1 MNESDETINFN
12 LEEFILHEDLQQ
24 YILSKSKI
32 LVLEDRNLTSD
43 FIKNIFNKFLEQK
56 PGNIIT
62 KSQINYL
69 EPKFIYKEYSR
80 SASKRFFKENH
91 YLIIDNIDIGN
102 QQYSSLHANLN
113 TNNCSDDIF
122 FMNVTS
128 EFNNNDTINYDLVII
143 NNLLKTEQNF
153 LKQELDLDYIMLLNK
168 ELNKIN
174 CSLIFNSKTNKFMY
188 MKKNNF

>member
-1 MNESDETINFN
+1 MNESDEMLEFD
-12 LEEFILHEDLQQ
+12 LEEFILYNDIQQ
-24 YILSKSKI
+24 YILSNSKI
-32 LVLEDRNLTSD
+32 LVLEDQDLTSEC
-43 FIKNIFNKFLEQK
+43 IKNIFNKFLENK

-113 TNNCSDDIF
+113 SNNCSDDIF

-128 EFNNNDTINYDLVII
+128 KFNNNDTINYDLVII
-143 NNLLKTEQNF
+143 NNLLKTEQP
-153 LKQELDLDYIMLLNK
+153 LKLNSYLDFDYILLLNK

-174 CSLIFNSKTNKFMY
+174 CSLIFNSKTIKFMY
-188 MKKNNF
+188 MKK